1 MNLQTPFEM
10 NITVQSIHFD
20 ADTKLVE
27 LIKGKLSKL
36 SLFHDNIISAEVGL
50 KLEHDGTDRENKIV
64 EMKIVVP
71 GRELFAKRRGKIF
84 EEAVST
90 TAEALRSQLIR
101 TKERLRAAS

>member
-1 MNLQTPFEM
+1 M

-20 ADTKLVE
+20 ADHKLIE
-27 LIKGKLSKL
+27 LIKGRLGKL

-50 KLEHDGTDRENKIV
+50 KLEHDGGERENKIV
-64 EMKIVVP
+64 EIKLVVP
-71 GRELFAKRRGKIF
+71 GREVFAKRRGKVF

-90 TAEALRSQLIR
+90 TVEALRSQLIR